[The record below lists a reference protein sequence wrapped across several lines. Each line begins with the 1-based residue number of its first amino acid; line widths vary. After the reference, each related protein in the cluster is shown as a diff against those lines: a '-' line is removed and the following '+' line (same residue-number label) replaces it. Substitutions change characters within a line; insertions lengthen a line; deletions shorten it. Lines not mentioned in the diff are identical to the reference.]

1 MKTSRVATPAVRPR
15 AVQPLRRDQFALWPA
30 FKKLVGAACFG
41 LLVAGCASSQARLP
55 VPEALVDQA
64 MVAEFKDIRFW
75 GDAAPGDLDRIASNA
90 GTERQ
95 RHQTGETPH
104 GQRYLAISGGG
115 SDGAFGAGLLVG
127 WSASGK
133 RPEFDVVTGVSTGA
147 LIAPFAFLGSAY
159 DPALKALYTQ
169 YSTVELLKPKI
180 ISGLLGGTAIA
191 DNRPFEVLI
200 AHYVTDELVR
210 SVAREY
216 RKGRRLLVATTN
228 MDAQRSVIWDM
239 GAIASSERPDALPLF
254 RNILIASASIPG
266 AFPPIQIKV
275 RVNGRSYDEMH
286 LDGGITS
293 QVFFLPP
300 HGDGTESGAATDD
313 ELYIIRN
320 GQIGPDYLVI
330 ENGLTPIVGR
340 SISTL
345 VKSQANS
352 ELFSLYSRAQRHGM
366 EFHLAY
372 IPSSF
377 DVPSEETFDL
387 TYMNALFKLGYSL
400 ARNGYSW
407 SEKPPGF
414 Q

>member
-1 MKTSRVATPAVRPR
+1 MKILSRGVSASHARRRGRTACWLAFQKLIGAVGLALVVAA
-15 AVQPLRRDQFALWPA
+15 
-30 FKKLVGAACFG
+30 
-41 LLVAGCASSQARLP
+41 CASSMARLP
-55 VPEALVDQA
+55 VPEPLVDQA
-64 MVAEFKDIRFW
+64 TVAEFKDIRFW
-75 GDAAPGDLDRIASNA
+75 GDAPPGDLDRIASSA
-90 GTERQ
+90 GKDRQ
-95 RHQTGETPH
+95 RHLAGQAAH
-104 GQRYLAISGGG
+104 GQRFLALSGGG

-127 WSASGK
+127 WSASGM

-169 YSTVELLKPKI
+169 YSTATLLKPKI

-191 DNRPFEVLI
+191 DNRPFEALI
-200 AHYVTDELVR
+200 AHYVTAELMA
-210 SVAREY
+210 SVAREHH
-216 RKGRRLLVATTN
+216 KGRRLLVGTTN

-239 GAIASSERPDALPLF
+239 GAIASGGQPDALPLF
-254 RNILIASASIPG
+254 RRILIASASIPG
-266 AFPPIQIKV
+266 AFPPIQIQV
-275 RVNGRSYDEMH
+275 RANGRRYDEMH

-300 HGDGTESGAATDD
+300 HGDGEETGAAADD
-313 ELYIIRN
+313 ELYVIRN

-330 ENGLTPIVGR
+330 ENGVTPIVGR

-352 ELFSLYSRAQRHGM
+352 ELFSLYSRAQRYGIA
-366 EFHLAY
+366 FHLAY

-377 DVPSEETFDL
+377 DVVSNETFDL
-387 TYMNALFKLGYSL
+387 VYMNALFDLGYGL
-400 ARNGYSW
+400 ARNDYSW
-407 SEKPPGF
+407 SRKPPGF

>member
-1 MKTSRVATPAVRPR
+1 MATA
-15 AVQPLRRDQFALWPA
+15 Q
-30 FKKLVGAACFG
+30 
-41 LLVAGCASSQARLP
+41 SS
-55 VPEALVDQA
+55 
-64 MVAEFKDIRFW
+64 
-75 GDAAPGDLDRIASNA
+75 S
-90 GTERQ
+90 
-95 RHQTGETPH
+95 
-104 GQRYLAISGGG
+104 
-115 SDGAFGAGLLVG
+115 
-127 WSASGK
+127 
-133 RPEFDVVTGVSTGA
+133 
-147 LIAPFAFLGSAY
+147 
-159 DPALKALYTQ
+159 
-169 YSTVELLKPKI
+169 
-180 ISGLLGGTAIA
+180 
-191 DNRPFEVLI
+191 
-200 AHYVTDELVR
+200 
-210 SVAREY
+210 
-216 RKGRRLLVATTN
+216 
-228 MDAQRSVIWDM
+228 
-239 GAIASSERPDALPLF
+239 
-254 RNILIASASIPG
+254 
-266 AFPPIQIKV
+266 
-275 RVNGRSYDEMH
+275 
-286 LDGGITS
+286 
-293 QVFFLPP
+293 
-300 HGDGTESGAATDD
+300 AATDD